1 MRPRPER
8 RTTLKE
14 RLDRSKHK
22 LDDRGKHMKRVV
34 KEKKGIAEASHKLRF
49 PTQEGA
55 VEIKKVLQ
63 KAAAAVHKE
72 FGKQREKMEG
82 IVGKC
87 KQAEGDLKK
96 RTEVAIRDAHHAE
109 KAKRQMRETKN
120 AKNLLARVEKV
131 SKDDADFT
139 NDLRSRMK
147 KYRQRSEKTRNALN
161 AQLMNAKLRLN
172 W

>member
-14 RLDRSKHK
+14 RVDKGKRE
-22 LDDRGKHMKRVV
+22 LDDRGKHIAKVV
-34 KEKKGIAEASHKLRF
+34 KEKKGIAEVSHKLRF
-49 PTQEGA
+49 PTKEGA

-63 KAAAAVHKE
+63 QTATAIHKE

-87 KQAEGDLKK
+87 KQAEGDLRK

-109 KAKRQMRETKN
+109 KAKGQMRETEN
-120 AKNLLARVEKV
+120 AKNLLTRVEKV

-139 NDLRSRMK
+139 NDLRSRLK
-147 KYRQRSEKTRNALN
+147 KYRQRSEKNRNALN